1 MKIHYTEAE
10 KRQHVQKAYELVA
23 NGGSFVEYVALSG
36 ISRASLQTWRKQF
49 VNESKIKKPQK
60 LVVLGKVATSQ
71 VSMQRMVVSYYGA
84 TIEVGKENLLEVLR
98 CIKSANNL
106 NE

>member
-36 ISRASLQTWRKQF
+36 ISRASLIAWRKQF
-49 VNESKIKKPQK
+49 GSESKVKNPQK
-60 LVVLGKVATSQ
+60 LVALGKVSKSQ
-71 VSMQRMVVSYYGA
+71 VPLQQIVVSYYGA

-98 CIKSANNL
+98 CIKSINNL